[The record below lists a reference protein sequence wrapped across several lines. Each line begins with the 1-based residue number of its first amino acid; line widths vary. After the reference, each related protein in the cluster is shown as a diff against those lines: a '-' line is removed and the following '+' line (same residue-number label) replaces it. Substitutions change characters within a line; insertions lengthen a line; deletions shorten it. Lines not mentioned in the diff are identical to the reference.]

1 MRCVRGGNGTSTT
14 AARRVVLS
22 SLSFSL
28 LFSLLVA
35 STASAA
41 DPLVDWSA
49 AKDAAQTIDAGRQI
63 GGGFAAPRVV
73 PALDLETYG
82 GALPLPDVA
91 TPLPSATEARSVD
104 GPLAST
110 IKTSVSLV
118 GLSSTVVPAVTADL
132 VAERRQVS
140 VRTVS
145 SSFGQVSGLRLYRP
159 KVGVSVGAVT
169 PDFVG
174 IK

>member
-1 MRCVRGGNGTSTT
+1 MRCVEGRNGTSAVTVWSL
-14 AARRVVLS
+14 AILSLVVS
-22 SLSFSL
+22 SLV
-28 LFSLLVA
+28 VA

-41 DPLVDWSA
+41 DPLVDWA
-49 AKDAAQTIDAGRQI
+49 AVKDVCQTIDSGRQM
-63 GGGFAAPRVV
+63 GGGFVAPRVL
-73 PALDLETYG
+73 PALDLETHG
-82 GALPLPDVA
+82 RALPLPDAAMPV
-91 TPLPSATEARSVD
+91 PSATDSQPVD
-104 GPLAST
+104 GLLAST
-110 IKTSVSLV
+110 IIKTSVSLV
-118 GLSSTVVPAVTADL
+118 GLSSSVVPAVTADL

>member
-1 MRCVRGGNGTSTT
+1 MRCVEGRNGTSAVTVWSL
-14 AARRVVLS
+14 AILSLVVS
-22 SLSFSL
+22 SLV
-28 LFSLLVA
+28 VA

-41 DPLVDWSA
+41 DPLVDWA
-49 AKDAAQTIDAGRQI
+49 AVKDVCQTIDAGRQM
-63 GGGFAAPRVV
+63 GGGFAAPRVL
-73 PALDLETYG
+73 PALDLETHG
-82 GALPLPDVA
+82 RALPLPDAAMPV
-91 TPLPSATEARSVD
+91 PSATDSQPGD

-118 GLSSTVVPAVTADL
+118 GLSSSVVPAVTADL

-140 VRTVS
+140 VRAVG